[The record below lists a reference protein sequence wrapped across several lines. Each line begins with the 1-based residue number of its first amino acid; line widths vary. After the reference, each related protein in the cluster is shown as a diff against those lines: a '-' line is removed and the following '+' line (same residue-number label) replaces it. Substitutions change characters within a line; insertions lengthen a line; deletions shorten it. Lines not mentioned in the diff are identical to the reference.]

1 MSRGASQRSN
11 DNFSVLLAI
20 ECYFQGVRRVVNIV
34 SPVCTILVARR
45 SAAFRVKVLRAGA
58 YPNRLTPWMRLSY
71 RGQVE
76 GKNMS

>member
-1 MSRGASQRSN
+1 MSRGAAQRSN

-45 SAAFRVKVLRAGA
+45 SAAFRVIVLRARRCITKSFDSVDA
-58 YPNRLTPWMRLSY
+58 PLL
-71 RGQVE
+71 
-76 GKNMS
+76 